1 MRKFHSRFRR
11 KNLILYFLWNLL
23 ITYVCDIV
31 PKKKYEL
38 FIIQWTIGGVGNN
51 GHSNNIMHYEVDE
64 FTSSLHVIHNTEH
77 PGFWTKTSMI
87 QLGYG
92 VWAGMIIIGV
102 GMAFGFSA
110 VTLPALKGDDTIE
123 TPTESESAWIGK

>member
-1 MRKFHSRFRR
+1 MNF
-11 KNLILYFLWNLL
+11 
-23 ITYVCDIV
+23 
-31 PKKKYEL
+31 
-38 FIIQWTIGGVGNN
+38 
-51 GHSNNIMHYEVDE
+51 EV
-64 FTSSLHVIHNTEH
+64 TEY

-110 VTLPALKGDDTIE
+110 VTLPALKVDETIE
-123 TPTESESAWIGK
+123 TPTDFENAWIGKY